1 MKNPFRKID
10 KFGIQLLLAFT
21 LGISIITFSN
31 LAFSDDFLQMREY
44 RNNLC
49 YDGDTCYVTAPT
61 LPEPLQKMS
70 VRILGIDT
78 PEIRAECDE
87 EKKLALEARELAN
100 KLFREAKEIEFANL
114 KWDKYGGRV
123 LVDVYLDG
131 KLYKDEIINAGL
143 ARPYDGGTKES
154 WCNR

>member
-1 MKNPFRKID
+1 MKHIIPTLLILSI
-10 KFGIQLLLAFT
+10 FGLSQAR
-21 LGISIITFSN
+21 
-31 LAFSDDFLQMREY
+31 ADDFLQMREF

-78 PEIRAECDE
+78 PEIRGECEE
-87 EKKLALEARELAN
+87 EKKLALEARALAN
-100 KLFREAKEIEFANL
+100 KLFREAGTIEFGNL

-131 KLYKDEIINAGL
+131 KNYKDEIINAGL
-143 ARPYDGGTKES
+143 ARPYDGGTKQG
-154 WCNR
+154 WCE

>member
-1 MKNPFRKID
+1 VFKTLIT
-10 KFGIQLLLAFT
+10 AFFAVNIFT
-21 LGISIITFSN
+21 VTVM
-31 LAFSDDFLQMREY
+31 ADDFLQMREY
-44 RNNLC
+44 RGNLC

-78 PEIRAECDE
+78 PEIRAECGE
-87 EKKLALEARELAN
+87 EKKLALKARELAN
-100 KLFREAKEIEFANL
+100 KLFRNANKIEFANL

-131 KLYKDEIINAGL
+131 KSYKDEIINSGL
-143 ARPYDGGTKES
+143 AKPYDGGTKES
-154 WCNR
+154 WCN

>member
-1 MKNPFRKID
+1 MNTRINT
-10 KFGIQLLLAFT
+10 LLVSAAVFLTVVFFAFNALA
-21 LGISIITFSN
+21 
-31 LAFSDDFLQMREY
+31 DDFLNMREF
-44 RNNLC
+44 RDNVC
-49 YDGDTCYVTAPT
+49 YDGDTCYVIAPT

-78 PEIRAECDE
+78 PEMRAECAE
-87 EKKLALEARELAN
+87 EKKLALKGREFAN
-100 KLFREAKEIEFANL
+100 NMFRSAEKIEFANL

-154 WCNR
+154 WCE

>member
-1 MKNPFRKID
+1 MFKTLITSFFAVNI
-10 KFGIQLLLAFT
+10 FT
-21 LGISIITFSN
+21 IT
-31 LAFSDDFLQMREY
+31 AMADDFLQMREY
-44 RNNLC
+44 RGNLC
-49 YDGDTCYVTAPT
+49 YDGDTCYVIAPT

-87 EKKLALEARELAN
+87 EKKLALKARELAN
-100 KLFREAKEIEFANL
+100 KLFKDATKIEFANL

-131 KLYKDEIINAGL
+131 KSYKDEIINSGL
-143 ARPYDGGTKES
+143 AKPYDGGTKES
-154 WCNR
+154 WCE